1 MSDLVLLDD
10 FLQGLQLE
18 EGLSKHT
25 LSAYRS
31 DLLRFRDWLALRG
44 AALTQFVTQDWQAYV
59 DARLQQGWSP
69 RSQARALAS
78 LRRWLSFLAEQ
89 GLALENPLSAQATP
103 VLAQRLPRAPA
114 ESVVERLLDAP
125 DVATP
130 LGLRDRAMLEL
141 MYACGLRVSE
151 LVALRLDQLD
161 LLQGWVRLYGKGNKE
176 RLLPMGDEAR
186 LWLERYLVQSRP
198 LLAVQRQLEVV
209 FVSQQGREMVRQ
221 TCWHRI
227 KQLACQAGL
236 SAELSPHA
244 LRHAFATHLL
254 DHGADLRSVQL
265 LLGHADLSTTQIY
278 THVAKQRLQSWHQ
291 IHHPRG

>member
-1 MSDLVLLDD
+1 MREETLLAD
-10 FLQGLQLE
+10 FLQGLRLE
-18 EGLSKHT
+18 EGLSAHT

-31 DLLRFRDWLALRG
+31 DLRHFGEWLAPRG
-44 AALTQFVTQDWQAYV
+44 AGLTQFVAQDWQAYV

-78 LRRWLSFLAEQ
+78 LRRWLFFLAGQ
-89 GLALENPLSAQATP
+89 GVLLDDPLSTQVTP
-103 VLAQRLPRAPA
+103 ALAQRLPRAPS
-114 ESVVERLLDAP
+114 EGVVERLLEAP
-125 DVATP
+125 DVTTP

-151 LVALRLDQLD
+151 LVALRLDQVD

-186 LWLERYLVQSRP
+186 LWLQRYLAQSRP
-198 LLAVQRQLEVV
+198 LLAAQRQLEVV

-265 LLGHADLSTTQIY
+265 LLGHSDLSTTQIY
-278 THVAKQRLQSWHQ
+278 THVAKQRLQSWHH